1 MIRLGLKHPPSPVR
15 RRRKLRARYRH
26 QRNRRRLVVLLLIFV
41 AGSAVGAWL
50 VPTYLPQLA
59 ERARFNLDSWHQLGD
74 QNISFLSRLEGFA
87 QRKMDFLS
95 AALSVSKDANSTWSR
110 GDTHDNLALLATQP
124 SAALPAKTR
133 KRVVYPYSVVPGGV
147 ETPEDLKLAAE
158 RDPEIAVHYADFDF
172 SRARLIRLSAPQDL
186 YLSYRMRG
194 KLYWTKKKIHLPAG
208 EKVITDGKTIART
221 RCANRGKGAAQLGT
235 SPAEP
240 PKEIFEQPL
249 PQEAEYIP
257 APFDFDGPFRHPQ
270 LSIGH
275 AGQPPLNPFPFFP
288 LSVGPPII
296 PTHCETAGEEKIEQK
311 LGIKDDESKE
321 VPCTPT
327 RPPPAVPEPSTLVMI
342 SSGLA
347 GLYWRYRR
355 KAA

>member
-1 MIRLGLKHPPSPVR
+1 MIRLGLNDPLSPVR

-26 QRNRRRLVVLLLIFV
+26 QRRQRRLAVLLLVFV
-41 AGSAVGAWL
+41 AGSAAGAWL
-50 VPTYLPQLA
+50 MPTYFPRVA
-59 ERARFNLDSWHQLGD
+59 ERAQFHLDSWYDLGG
-74 QNISFLSRLEGFA
+74 QNVSFVSRLKGFA
-87 QRKMDFLS
+87 RRKLDSLS
-95 AALSVSKDANSTWSR
+95 SSLSVEKDTGSTWSR
-110 GDTHDNLALLATQP
+110 GNAHENIALLAVQP
-124 SAALPAKTR
+124 SAAVPVVTR
-133 KRVVYPYSVVPGGV
+133 KRLVYPYSVVPGGV
-147 ETPEDLKLAAE
+147 ETPEELKLAAE
-158 RDPEIAVHYADFDF
+158 RDPEIAAHYADFDF
-172 SRARLIRLSAPQDL
+172 GHARLVRLSAPQDL

-235 SPAEP
+235 SPVEP
-240 PKEIFEQPL
+240 PKQIFEQPL

-270 LSIGH
+270 LSIGRPN
-275 AGQPPLNPFPFFP
+275 QPPINPFPFFP
-288 LSVGPPII
+288 LSVAPPIT
-296 PTHCETAGEEKIEQK
+296 PTHCETAAQEKLEQS
-311 LGIKDDESKE
+311 LGVNDNEGKE
-321 VPCTPT
+321 DHCNPK
-327 RPPPAVPEPSTLVMI
+327 PPPPVPEPSTLVMI